1 MLQAIRPLT
10 RRLTSLSKISEYKNL
25 IMQKGNPMENQVTSQ
40 AFWESEWQ
48 RAIDRSGPAL
58 HGTDEET
65 AQKPMERWNKMAK
78 DFAERTSKQKSTERR
93 DKTIQL
99 LVDKEVLTPDT
110 RVLDIG
116 AGPGAW
122 ALPMARHCAHVTAL
136 EPAKGM
142 TDIIATRMKEEGV
155 TNITI
160 DQRTWQEV
168 NLEQSGY
175 KNAFDLVFA
184 SMTPGIDGP
193 ETLKKMIHASKSFC
207 YMSGF
212 SGPGMHQQFAPLWQ
226 KFFDTPMPQK
236 TKDIIYPFN
245 LLYAMGFR
253 PDLTFSWWNREIS
266 WDRDHT
272 IRHFVNFFESHME
285 ITPGVR
291 AIIADYVD
299 TRCPNG
305 EYRPEKPVC
314 RGAMIWSVHK
324 DGPKGGGNEA

>member
-1 MLQAIRPLT
+1 M
-10 RRLTSLSKISEYKNL
+10 K
-25 IMQKGNPMENQVTSQ
+25 NQVTSQ

-48 RAIDRSGPAL
+48 SAIDRSGSTPP
-58 HGTDEET
+58 GTDKAPKQT
-65 AQKPMERWNKMAK
+65 QMERWNKMAK
-78 DFAERTSKQKSTERR
+78 DFAERTSKQKSVERR
-93 DKTIQL
+93 DKTLRL
-99 LVDKEVLTPDT
+99 LGDRGILKPDT
-110 RVLDIG
+110 WVLDIG

-122 ALPMARHCAHVTAL
+122 TLPMARHCAHVTAL
-136 EPAKGM
+136 EPAGGM
-142 TDIIATRMKEEGV
+142 TDIIAARMKEEGV
-155 TNITI
+155 DNITI

-168 NLEQSGY
+168 DLEQSRY
-175 KNAFDLVFA
+175 KKAFHLVFA

-193 ETLKKMIHASKSFC
+193 ETLKKMINASKGFC

-212 SGPGMHQQFAPLWQ
+212 SGPGMHQQFAPLWE

-236 TKDIIYPFN
+236 TWDIIYPFN
-245 LLYAMGFR
+245 LLYAMGFC

-285 ITPGVR
+285 ITPEVR

-305 EYRPEKPVC
+305 EYRPEKSVC
-314 RGAMIWSVHK
+314 RGTMIWSVHK
-324 DGPKGGGNEA
+324 DGPKGESDGV